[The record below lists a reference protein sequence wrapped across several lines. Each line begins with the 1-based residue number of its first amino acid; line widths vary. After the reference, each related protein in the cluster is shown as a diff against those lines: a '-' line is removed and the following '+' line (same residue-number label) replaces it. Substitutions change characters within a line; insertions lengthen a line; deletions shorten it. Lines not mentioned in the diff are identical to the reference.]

1 MAVDQPWFLRAGD
14 RPSHLVEQR
23 ILKQAVR
30 IPEGG
35 AITGWAACRWWG
47 ANFFDGLATD
57 GKTPIPVPLA
67 IGSVGKVRSDHAVT
81 VSHEALTADEV
92 VTKSGLRITSRERA
106 TFDEMRRTGDVR
118 EAVQAMDMMAAAE
131 QTSIVRMR
139 RYADR
144 HRGWSRIGLVRDALD
159 LASEHSRSPN
169 ETRLRLIW
177 VLDCRL
183 AQPQANCPVLDRE
196 GRLLGTADLL
206 DEVAGLVV
214 EYDGA
219 EHRGAIR
226 HSKDVAKEERLRRVG
241 LEVARVTGPDLRDRA
256 LVVRRL
262 HEARGRARFQA
273 PADRTWIARPRQD
286 VLEETLRER
295 ERHEL
300 FMQQPMPDIRELRGW

>member
-1 MAVDQPWFLRAGD
+1 M
-14 RPSHLVEQR
+14 
-23 ILKQAVR
+23 
-30 IPEGG
+30 
-35 AITGWAACRWWG
+35 TGWAACRWWG
-47 ANFFDGLATD
+47 ANFFDGLHTD
-57 GKTPIPVPLA
+57 GRTTIPVPLA
-67 IGSVGKVRSDHAVT
+67 IGRRGKVRSDHAVT
-81 VSHEALTADEV
+81 VSHEVLTADEV
-92 VTKSGLRITSRERA
+92 VTKGGLRITSRERA

-118 EAVQAMDMMAAAE
+118 EAVGTMDMMAAAE
-131 QTSIVRMR
+131 QTSIVRMQ
-139 RYADR
+139 RYAER
-144 HRGWSRIGLVRDALD
+144 HGGWSRIGLVREALD
-159 LASEHSRSPN
+159 LACEHSRSPN

-183 AQPQANCPVLDRE
+183 AQPLVNSAILDRE
-196 GRLLGTADLL
+196 GRVLGIADLL

-219 EHRGAIR
+219 DHRGAIR

-241 LEVARVTGPDLRDRA
+241 LEVARVTGPDLRDRPM
-256 LVVRRL
+256 VMRRL

-273 PADRTWIARPRQD
+273 PADRAWTARPRQD